1 MNPSHSLF
9 KKAFVILAL
18 GLVCFFATARLWESK
33 KVIEWDITLYYSY
46 LPATFIYDD
55 LAFNHRDTIWDE
67 ALFFMN
73 TDSDGNQYVKMTSG
87 LAYLYAPFFFG
98 AHAFAL
104 SNDSFPA
111 DGFSTPYK
119 FALLLSDLV
128 FALLGLWFLGKLLL
142 RWFNQKA
149 VIIALAILFTGT
161 NLAYY
166 TFVSP
171 MSHVY
176 NFALISMILYWFYK
190 YLDHQKLKH
199 VLLLGAACGLLVLI
213 RPTNIMALLFP
224 LVILVFKRDQVD
236 FSKFFI
242 HVAIAITIAF
252 LVCVP
257 QLLYWHYTTGSWIV
271 YSYNGETF
279 FFNDPEIWKGL
290 FSYRKGWLVYSPVL
304 VFSFIGFIFLF
315 RQNYQ
320 MALAAIFTLLVALW
334 VTFSWWCWWYGGG
347 FGARALIDFLPF
359 MAIAMAALIQQ
370 VLKLKWWKQIPLFAI
385 MGYFCFTSLFMSVQY
400 NNGIIHFDGMTKELF
415 WRQYLI
421 NHYLP
426 DYDKFVDSP
435 DYQAALKNE
444 DE

>member
-1 MNPSHSLF
+1 M
-9 KKAFVILAL
+9 AL
-18 GLVCFFATARLWESK
+18 GLICFFATARLWESK

-55 LAFNHRDTIWDE
+55 LAFHSRDSIWDE

-73 TDSDGNQYVKMTSG
+73 TDEDGNQYVKMTSG
-87 LAYLYAPFFFG
+87 LAYLYSPFFFV

-104 SNDSFPA
+104 VNDSFA
-111 DGFSTPYK
+111 ANGFSTPYK

-128 FALLGLWFLGKLLL
+128 FALFGLWFLGKLLL
-142 RWFNQKA
+142 RWFSQRA
-149 VIIALAILFTGT
+149 VISTLIVIFTGT

-166 TFVSP
+166 SFVSP

-176 NFALISMILYWFYK
+176 NFALVSMILFWFYK
-190 YLDHQKLKH
+190 YLDHQKLKY
-199 VLLLGAACGLLVLI
+199 VLLLGLACGLLVLI
-213 RPTNIMALLFP
+213 RPTNIIALIFP
-224 LVILVFKRDQVD
+224 LVMLVFNRSAVE
-236 FSKFFI
+236 FPKFLK
-242 HVAIAITIAF
+242 HLALAVLVAF
-252 LVCVP
+252 LVCLP
-257 QLLYWHYTTGSWIV
+257 QLLYWHYSTGSWLV

-279 FFNDPEIWKGL
+279 FFTDPEILKGL

-304 VFSFIGFIFLF
+304 AFSFIGFFFLF
-315 RQNYQ
+315 RYNFKI
-320 MALAAIFTLLVALW
+320 AVASAITMTIAIW

-359 MAIAMAALIQQ
+359 MALALAALIQQ
-370 VLKLKWWKQIPLFAI
+370 LVQLKWWKQTPVFAV
-385 MGYFCFTSLFMSVQY
+385 MAYFCFTSVFMSVQY
-400 NNGIIHFDGMTKELF
+400 NSGIIHYDGMTKELF

-426 DYDKFVDSP
+426 DYDKYVDP
-435 DYQAALKNE
+435 PNYEAALKNE